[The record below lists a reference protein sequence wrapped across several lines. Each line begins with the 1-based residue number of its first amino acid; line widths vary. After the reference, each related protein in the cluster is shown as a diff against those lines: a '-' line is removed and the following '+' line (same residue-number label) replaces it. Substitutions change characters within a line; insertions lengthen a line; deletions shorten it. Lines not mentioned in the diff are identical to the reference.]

1 MRLTDRS
8 LIATLRIAALMS
20 GLLVT
25 VLLWPY
31 GVLAALFI
39 GLFAGVAVA
48 GMLAIAIADLIHRI
62 SRD

>member
-8 LIATLRIAALMS
+8 LIATLRIAALVS

-25 VLLWPY
+25 GLVLPS

-48 GMLAIAIADLIHRI
+48 GMLAIALADWIHHI
-62 SRD
+62 PRD

>member
-8 LIATLRIAALMS
+8 LVATFRIAALVS

-31 GVLAALFI
+31 GVAAALFV
-39 GLFAGVAVA
+39 GLFAGVAAV
-48 GMLAIAIADLIHRI
+48 GMLAIVLADSIHRI
-62 SRD
+62 PRD